1 MKTKT
6 LLTAAALCS
15 TMLATAQQVS
25 VNVET
30 AGTLKDQLNLEL
42 TVSGKMD
49 KTDFNFIDAFAGF
62 KGLDMSAATIETYAP
77 EGGTAYAA
85 NEIPDSAFMTSH
97 YQNQNDVTVYTGNKS
112 IAKFVLPAS
121 ITAIGA
127 SAFNSSAATAVD
139 FSACKA
145 LTTIKDHAFDLCGME
160 QIDLSGL
167 TALKTIETYAFDQ
180 THASAISLED
190 CSQLE
195 ELTNNVFSQSYFCT
209 SLNFKGCTALKTI
222 GNRAFLNLGKYMGDG
237 KNGVEQTEAELDLT
251 PCTAL
256 ETIDVSAFQSMKF
269 TSVKFPASL
278 KSIGEK
284 AFNLASKILT
294 ITFEGTVPPS
304 LGPTAFTNKIMADA
318 TVYVPAGS
326 EEAYKAA
333 GFGNVQTITAVASAR
348 AEAAAAEETS
358 YDVQG
363 HVATDATRGIV
374 VSKSRKFVK

>member
-6 LLTAAALCS
+6 LLLSAALCS
-15 TMLATAQQVS
+15 SVLASAQGL
-25 VNVET
+25 NV
-30 AGTLKDQLNLEL
+30 EL
-42 TVSGKMD
+42 TVGGNID
-49 KTDFNFIDAFAGF
+49 KTVFSQLDSFSVANSLNLKDATI
-62 KGLDMSAATIETYAP
+62 LAATV
-77 EGGTAYAA
+77 GGVEYPA
-85 NEIPDSAFMTSH
+85 NTIPDSAFLTKG
-97 YQNQNDVTVYTGNKS
+97 YYNQNNVFVFTGNKEIQS
-112 IAKFVLPAS
+112 VVLPAS
-121 ITAIGA
+121 ITAIGT
-127 SAFNSSAATAVD
+127 SAFNGTAATAID
-139 FSACKA
+139 FSACTK
-145 LTTIKDHAFDLCGME
+145 LETIKDYAFDLASME

-167 TALKTIETYAFDQ
+167 SALKTVGKYAFDQ

-326 EEAYKAA
+326 EQAYKDA
-333 GFGNVQTITAVASAR
+333 GFEKVQAIGTAVTAAR
-348 AEAAAAEETS
+348 MTVTADGPA
-358 YDVQG
+358 YDLNGRQV
-363 HVATDATRGIV
+363 TDAAKGV
-374 VSKSRKFVK
+374 VIQNGQKVVK